1 MTTYAVPPA
10 RPVRPVGE
18 LIREWRERR
27 RLSQLDL
34 ALQAEVSTRHLSYVE
49 TGRSQPTAQM
59 ILRLSEQLEVPL
71 RERNQL
77 LLAGGYA
84 PAYPENP
91 IDSPEVAN
99 VLAALRAV
107 LDGHAPYPA
116 VVVDRW
122 WDLVDANSAVTPL
135 LDRCAPHLLEPPV
148 NVLRLTLHPDG
159 MAPRIRNLPQWR
171 AHLLEQLG
179 HRARAL
185 QDDRLVALH
194 EELSALPGESAGA
207 PPRGQVVVPL
217 VLEHDGQELSLFS
230 IASVVQTATD
240 VTVSELVVETFYP
253 ADEATA
259 AALRA

>member
-1 MTTYAVPPA
+1 MTTYAVQPA
-10 RPVRPVGE
+10 QPVRPVGE

>member
-1 MTTYAVPPA
+1 MTTYAAAPGT
-10 RPVRPVGE
+10 RPVGS
-18 LIREWRERR
+18 LIRLWRERR

-49 TGRSQPTAQM
+49 TGRSKPTASM
-59 ILRLSEQLEVPL
+59 ILRLSEHLDVPL

-77 LLAGGYA
+77 LLAGGFA

-91 IDSPEVAN
+91 VDSPEVAA
-99 VLAALRAV
+99 VMSALRSV

-122 WDLVDANSAVTPL
+122 WDLVDANDAVTPL
-135 LDRCAPHLLEPPV
+135 LDACAPHLLEPPV

-171 AHLLEQLG
+171 AHLLEQLR
-179 HRARAL
+179 HRAREL
-185 QDDRLVALH
+185 QDDRLLALH
-194 EELSALPGESAGA
+194 EELLALPGGTDAA

-217 VLEHDGQELSLFS
+217 VLEHDGQVLSLFS

-253 ADEATA
+253 ADDATA
-259 AALRA
+259 ALVRG